1 MSEERVD
8 RRVQRTRDLL
18 RNTLIRLMREKDY
31 DEITIQDITD
41 RANLGRTTFY
51 LHYQSKDD
59 LLLDHHADFTHSL
72 NLSQLSRE
80 QLLSELPQTEMITFL
95 QRFSE
100 GKFIYLAIRN
110 AKDFHVIMRGIRE
123 QMTSVLATSLATA
136 FPDETPNIPRDV
148 LAIYIVGAQLS
159 LVDWWLTN
167 RTEYSPHDI
176 AATLQQLQR
185 AAIRD
190 AYQITE

>member
-1 MSEERVD
+1 MSEEKVD
-8 RRVQRTRDLL
+8 RRVQRTRELL
-18 RNTLIRLMREKDY
+18 RNTLVRLIREKDY

-59 LLLDHHADFTHSL
+59 LLLDHHADFTTSL

-80 QLLSELPQTEMITFL
+80 QLLSATPQTEMITFL
-95 QRFSE
+95 HRFSE

-123 QMTSVLATSLATA
+123 QMTGVLATSLEAA
-136 FPDETPNIPRDV
+136 FPDTPPTIPLPV
-148 LAIYIVGAQLS
+148 LATYIVGAQLA

-167 RTEYSPHDI
+167 RTGYTPQDI
-176 AATLQQLQR
+176 AAILQQLQR

-190 AYQITE
+190 AYRIPS

>member
-1 MSEERVD
+1 MSEEKVD
-8 RRVQRTRDLL
+8 RRVQRTRELL
-18 RNTLIRLMREKDY
+18 RNTLVRLIREKDY
-31 DEITIQDITD
+31 DEITIQDITN

-59 LLLDHHADFTHSL
+59 LLLDHHADFTTSL

-80 QLLSELPQTEMITFL
+80 QLLSATPQTEMITFL
-95 QRFSE
+95 HRFSE

-123 QMTSVLATSLATA
+123 QMTNVLAASLEAAYPDTPPTIPLPVLAT
-136 FPDETPNIPRDV
+136 
-148 LAIYIVGAQLS
+148 YIVGAQLG

-167 RTEYSPHDI
+167 HTGYTPQDI
-176 AATLQQLQR
+176 AAILQQLQR

-190 AYQITE
+190 AYRIPP